1 MIIFFSFI
9 KNLNIFSE
17 NDQSLISLI
26 SIVLNFGTITHL
38 KFLFIFFQQK
48 EMLYKIV
55 HNHNSFFKFLRSFF
69 NITFI
74 YKNKEQFFL
83 STNLLSIGDG
93 NS

>member
-38 KFLFIFFQQK
+38 KFLFIFFQA
-48 EMLYKIV
+48 ERDAV
-55 HNHNSFFKFLRSFF
+55 
-69 NITFI
+69 
-74 YKNKEQFFL
+74 
-83 STNLLSIGDG
+83 
-93 NS
+93 